1 MKTKLITAILTLSGL
16 CVFAQPAADLS
27 ETRPKNDVSI
37 NFFGD
42 ASIFS
47 LSYERVLL
55 HSSNYFLAGIFSPN
69 FFLAGKLGVGYG
81 VEGISLGCF
90 SPPCLESP
98 PEKKYITLPH
108 HLTANIGNGK
118 KFFEFGVG
126 GTFFN
131 GGYLSYATVGFRV
144 HPLVSEGLSFRIF
157 LQRRFLREPSP
168 LDFLPLGLSF
178 GFAF

>member
-1 MKTKLITAILTLSGL
+1 MKTKLITTLFALSGL
-16 CVFAQPAADLS
+16 LGFAQPAEDFS
-27 ETRPKNDVSI
+27 ETRPRNDLSI
-37 NFFGD
+37 NLLGD
-42 ASIFS
+42 ASIIS

-55 HSSNYFLAGIFSPN
+55 HSSNYFIAGIFSPN
-69 FFLAGKLGVGYG
+69 FFLAGKLGLGYG

-98 PEKKYITLPH
+98 PEKKYLTLPH

-131 GGYLSYATVGFRV
+131 GGYISYATVGFRV

-168 LDFLPLGLSF
+168 LDFLPLGMSF